1 MVTAT
6 RLSPGATFVFL
17 DTSGARGRD
26 HVRTTWSGTAELRIG
41 AGTQRQV
48 VDAILTGMHEEDAS
62 HFVLLEAF
70 ASRARLRSAVALVEG
85 GGFRGH
91 EFGDAMLVL

>member
-17 DTSGARGRD
+17 WTLRAGGRD
-26 HVRTTWSGTAELRIG
+26 RVRTTWSGTSELRIG
-41 AGTQRQV
+41 AETQRQV
-48 VDAILTGMHEEDAS
+48 VDAILTGMHDEDAS

-70 ASRARLRSAVALVEG
+70 AARARLRSAVALVGG
-85 GGFRGH
+85 GGFRWR
-91 EFGDAMLVL
+91 EFGTAMLVL

>member
-1 MVTAT
+1 
-6 RLSPGATFVFL
+6 
-17 DTSGARGRD
+17 
-26 HVRTTWSGTAELRIG
+26 
-41 AGTQRQV
+41 
-48 VDAILTGMHEEDAS
+48 
-62 HFVLLEAF
+62 VLLEAF